1 MKSKKVIKIVS
12 IIAAVICVLLGGL
25 AVITIKYIKYY
36 TDTNTWATIVVDNG
50 LQASEDGFISEEEYL
65 KGDSICIG
73 SATLEIEDITHEGET
88 TLSVQSGDV
97 YNSNGESV
105 KTFVINYDKQAGLT
119 IDDEYVRLYVSDNQY
134 R

>member
-1 MKSKKVIKIVS
+1 MKSKKVIIIVS

-25 AVITIKYIKYY
+25 AVITIKYY

-65 KGDSICIG
+65 KGDTICIG

>member
-25 AVITIKYIKYY
+25 TVITIKYINYY

-50 LQASEDGFISEEEYL
+50 LQASEGGFYSEEEYL
-65 KGDSICIG
+65 KGDIIHIG
-73 SATLEIEDITHEGET
+73 TSTLEIEDITHQGET
-88 TLSVQSGDV
+88 TIRVQSGDV

-105 KTFVINYDKQAGLT
+105 ETFVINYDKQAGLT
-119 IDDEYVRLYVSDNQY
+119 IDDEFVRLYVSNNKY

>member
-1 MKSKKVIKIVS
+1 MNNKKVIKIIL
-12 IIAAVICVLLGGL
+12 IIAAVFCVLLGGL
-25 AVITIKYIKYY
+25 SVITIRYINHYM
-36 TDTNTWATIVVDNG
+36 DTNTWATIVIDRG
-50 LQASEDGFISEEEYL
+50 LQASDDGFYSEEEYL
-65 KGDSICIG
+65 KGDVIYIG

-119 IDDEYVRLYVSDNQY
+119 IDDEFVRLYVSNNKY

>member
-1 MKSKKVIKIVS
+1 MKSKKVIKIVL

-25 AVITIKYIKYY
+25 AVITIKYINHY

-65 KGDSICIG
+65 KGDTIRIG

-97 YNSNGESV
+97 YNSNGEFV
-105 KTFVINYDKQAGLT
+105 ETFVINYDQQAGLT
-119 IDDEYVRLYVSDNQY
+119 IDDEYVRLYVSNNKY